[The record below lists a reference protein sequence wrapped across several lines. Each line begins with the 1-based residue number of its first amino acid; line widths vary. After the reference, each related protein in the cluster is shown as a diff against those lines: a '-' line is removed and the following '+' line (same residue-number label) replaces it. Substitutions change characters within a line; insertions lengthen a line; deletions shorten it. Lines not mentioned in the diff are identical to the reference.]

1 MCGRYG
7 HKREHCDVQ
16 DVTPVEKTGARSNM
30 GNDGLVG
37 GDVVMGKEGFDNGIE
52 NLCGPWMNVPDQRR
66 PKGMTQEV
74 GGKEGRNTGS
84 RFDAL
89 R

>member
-30 GNDGLVG
+30 
-37 GDVVMGKEGFDNGIE
+37 
-52 NLCGPWMNVPDQRR
+52 DQRR
-66 PKGMTQEV
+66 PKGVTQEV

>member
-37 GDVVMGKEGFDNGIE
+37 
-52 NLCGPWMNVPDQRR
+52 DQRR
-66 PKGMTQEV
+66 PKGVTQEV